1 MTSSAFT
8 HHQQVPVPTRPF
20 SKAEQQRRRPCEQQ
34 RMRVS
39 NFGTGEARSRL
50 VKRGPLSRAA
60 YDASSLHA
68 HHQQA
73 SARIHAFGM
82 PFLVA
87 AVLLAGLPIIM
98 GAL

>member
-1 MTSSAFT
+1 MTSSAF
-8 HHQQVPVPTRPF
+8 
-20 SKAEQQRRRPCEQQ
+20 S
-34 RMRVS
+34 
-39 NFGTGEARSRL
+39 
-50 VKRGPLSRAA
+50 
-60 YDASSLHA
+60 

-87 AVLLAGLPIIM
+87 MIIVAGLPIIM